1 MKWTIKTISSVT
13 LMSLSVFTMQISSAN
28 EGTASQTTSY
38 GDNPNIF
45 RVLAQKTGNK
55 VQNTAERVGNAAE
68 RGINKIKPKVDNTW
82 QNTKTYTADKAELA
96 KQNTQKG
103 LNTAV
108 NKVNETKDVIMG
120 TNSTPVPIERGS
132 LSQTSTDT
140 SSYSQ
145 VQNNA
150 VPTPNAE
157 PAMTSKPSLN
167 SQQNEALQQ
176 QPEITPS
183 SLPTDQDSKSSDNSG
198 NDDQGLPR

>member
-1 MKWTIKTISSVT
+1 MKWAIKTISSVT
-13 LMSLSVFTMQISSAN
+13 LMSLSVFTMQTSTAN
-28 EGTASQTTSY
+28 EATTSQTTSY

-45 RVLAQKTGNK
+45 RVLAQKTGDK

-108 NKVNETKDVIMG
+108 NKVNETKDAIIG

-132 LSQTSTDT
+132 LSQTSADT
-140 SSYSQ
+140 SRYSQ

-150 VPTPNAE
+150 MPTPNSE
-157 PAMTSKPSLN
+157 PTMTSKPSLN
-167 SQQNEALQQ
+167 SQKNEAVQP

-183 SLPTDQDSKSSDNSG
+183 SLPTNQDSKSSDNSG
-198 NDDQGLPR
+198 DDDQGLPR